1 MTQILI
7 GARCGGKT
15 MRFRSLVLAV
25 SLVLVFP
32 GTIMAGNPDST
43 APPDSTF
50 SLSLE
55 DLYLR
60 LMTGANGTSVTF
72 TEPTT
77 APGTGTMHTIDEIMA
92 AAPAA
97 DNTSGAR
104 PEAVLI
110 GQTFWGLRTDGTW
123 GLQTGTLDPTLD
135 TDGDGVQDIVDSCE
149 NSPHVGDLCW
159 GLAFPPDYERNCLR
173 YYLLVDADHDG
184 CHEEQGAR
192 GVVPGCDDST
202 PSCFSEQF

>member
-1 MTQILI
+1 MTQILV
-7 GARCGGKT
+7 GNKCGGIT
-15 MRFRSLVLAV
+15 MRFRSLLLPVF
-25 SLVLVFP
+25 LVLIFP
-32 GTIMAGNPDST
+32 GNAVAGNPDST
-43 APPDSTF
+43 TPPNSTF

-60 LMTGANGTSVTF
+60 LMTGANGTSTTF
-72 TEPTT
+72 TEPNT

-135 TDGDGVQDIVDSCE
+135 SDGDGVPDFMDRCP
-149 NSPHVGDLCW
+149 NSLHIGDLCW
-159 GLAFPPDYERNCLR
+159 GSIQYPENLR
-173 YYLLVDADHDG
+173 YCMQISLLDNLTSYG
-184 CHEEQGAR
+184 CYRTKGAW
-192 GVVPGCDDST
+192 GATGCD
-202 PSCFSEQF
+202 PSDPLCFGY